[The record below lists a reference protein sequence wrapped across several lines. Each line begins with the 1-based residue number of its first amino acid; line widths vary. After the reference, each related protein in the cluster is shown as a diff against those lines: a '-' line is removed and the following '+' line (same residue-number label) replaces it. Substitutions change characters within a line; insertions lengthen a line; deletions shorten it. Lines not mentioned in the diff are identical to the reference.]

1 MNIPDGVESQV
12 MSPSTQTA
20 LFAGTML
27 EGETAGPL
35 YGSAEQG
42 VSVSA
47 VNGSGNVVFSASDG
61 AEPSSVFVAPAVD
74 GASAY
79 TTDSVRA
86 PITTQPTT
94 TQLQQQAAS
103 AAAYAENTVLPPF
116 NTPAVATEHVAH
128 QVTVEGV
135 TFSPPEELPRF
146 DGSTGTSSSAPNVW
160 FMRLG
165 EFLQRRVSQAGASL
179 VTPLIEARTAA
190 RATPPSRTPLSPPR
204 SWQDGAGRQGLM
216 TPEAE
221 SAMQQWERRWR
232 RQGPLL
238 NPSPQQPSDS
248 STGSI
253 TREQV
258 LNEVQKQVAIEMQE
272 FHRQRE
278 ALEAEN
284 VKLKALVE
292 QFVHSTQPRLQDQV
306 GQLYRGNHVEPQGS
320 APLLQQ
326 QEARVGLPPGLD
338 QASGLRP
345 DEDPLRQPSEG
356 RRLGDGFEVQGGSGR
371 LLGSP
376 PSLREGPGVFGGNL
390 AGQYGGRSHEG
401 SNPLGVPEGRD
412 SGFRAGTSEP
422 PVDVGRSEAPRAPSG
437 VLDPLYCW
445 FEG

>member
-1 MNIPDGVESQV
+1 
-12 MSPSTQTA
+12 MSPNAQTA
-20 LFAGTML
+20 LSAGPV
-27 EGETAGPL
+27 GPL
-35 YGSAEQG
+35 YGSADQG
-42 VSVSA
+42 VPVSA
-47 VNGSGNVVFSASDG
+47 VNGSGAVVFSSSDG
-61 AEPSSVFVAPAVD
+61 VEPSSVFVAPALD

-86 PITTQPTT
+86 PITTQPTA

-103 AAAYAENTVLPPF
+103 AAAYVENTVLPPF
-116 NTPAVATEHVAH
+116 STPAVATEHVAH

-146 DGSTGTSSSAPNVW
+146 DSSAGAGNSAPNVW

-165 EFLQRRVSQAGASL
+165 EFLPRRVSQAGASL
-179 VTPLIEARTAA
+179 MTPLIEARTAA
-190 RATPPSRTPLSPPR
+190 RATPPSRAPMSPPR

-258 LNEVQKQVAIEMQE
+258 LNEVQKQVATEMQE

-278 ALEAEN
+278 ALGAEN

-292 QFVHSTQPRLQDQV
+292 QFVHSAQPRLQGQV
-306 GQLYRGNHVEPQGS
+306 GQLYQGNHAEPQGS
-320 APLLQQ
+320 APLIQQ
-326 QEARVGLPPGLD
+326 QEARVGI
-338 QASGLRP
+338 RP
-345 DEDPLRQPSEG
+345 DEDPLRQPGDG
-356 RRLGDGFEVQGGSGR
+356 RCLGDGFEFQGGSGR

-390 AGQYGGRSHEG
+390 AGQYGGRGHEG
-401 SNPLGVPEGRD
+401 SNPLGVPGGRD
-412 SGFRAGTSEP
+412 SGFRT
-422 PVDVGRSEAPRAPSG
+422 GRRQAFQTP
-437 VLDPLYCW
+437 LDCW
-445 FEG
+445 FKG